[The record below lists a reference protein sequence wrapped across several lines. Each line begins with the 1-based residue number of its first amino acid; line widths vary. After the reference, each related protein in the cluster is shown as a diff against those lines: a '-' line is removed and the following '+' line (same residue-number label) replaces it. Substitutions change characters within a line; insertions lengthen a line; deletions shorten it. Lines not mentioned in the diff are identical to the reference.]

1 MEMTSEQYL
10 IAEKLLRGVAN
21 QNIISQL
28 RFVRTN
34 FGMFFTLTNEG
45 VNYLYYFFFKYEIM
59 MIRKR
64 ELQFNNLCS
73 VGFRNVGKF
82 RTN

>member
-10 IAEKLLRGVAN
+10 IAEKLLRRVAN

-45 VNYLYYFFFKYEIM
+45 VNYL
-59 MIRKR
+59 
-64 ELQFNNLCS
+64 
-73 VGFRNVGKF
+73 
-82 RTN
+82 

>member
-10 IAEKLLRGVAN
+10 IAEKLLRRVAN

-34 FGMFFTLTNEG
+34 FGMFFYVNERG
-45 VNYLYYFFFKYEIM
+45 
-59 MIRKR
+59 
-64 ELQFNNLCS
+64 S
-73 VGFRNVGKF
+73 
-82 RTN
+82 